1 MNTQTDTY
9 SEAKIL
15 STVKLETPFGDVL
28 VHSLD
33 YELTKMSEFMP
44 GFADIEC
51 PEQYVAEFVSGSKK
65 GLHLPQAPKG
75 DHKETLELALHALM
89 AEYADRVASDI
100 YRNYAD
106 KNFDYFA

>member
-28 VHSLD
+28 VHSLG

-65 GLHLPQAPKG
+65 GLHLKQSPKG
-75 DHKETLELALHALM
+75 DEKITLECAFRALM
-89 AEYADRVASDI
+89 AEYADAVAKDV

-106 KNFDYFA
+106 KHLDYFA